1 MFAVNPAWAE
11 VLAQK
16 DLHGSEVDIPAPT
29 IVPDSA
35 AEVVKEHEVMKK
47 AMNASGEPVLTLS
60 DLNINNYSTSGIAG
74 VTYVNR
80 MVGIAG
86 GAAQEAESH
95 ASVAGTYAVSAYN
108 SAKAANDALSD
119 KQDALVPGENIKGSG
134 SVTVTKDGN
143 VITVSGTD
151 TTYTAGENVTITGDN
166 NAINVAAADGDT
178 LGVVKQGTNTTITNG
193 AVNVATANGEN
204 LGVVKAGTNTTITSG
219 AVNVANANATTAG
232 VVKIADT
239 NLEQLYDYEGMFE
252 NGSYEYGS
260 DEVLSAESVHQA
272 TAFMAMAINEIAE
285 NVGGISESANA
296 VVTTDSNGTAASRA
310 PGDTMVV
317 NNGVLDAKTA
327 SGNSLGVV
335 KQGTNTTIT
344 NGAVNVA
351 TASASVSGVMKWG
364 EVPAGS
370 PTSTTSAQIWIE

>member
-1 MFAVNPAWAE
+1 MSITRFVFTASLIAMFAVNPAWAE

-119 KQDALVPGENIKGSG
+119 KQDTLVPDENIKGSG

-166 NAINVAAADGDT
+166 NAI
-178 LGVVKQGTNTTITNG
+178 
-193 AVNVATANGEN
+193 
-204 LGVVKAGTNTTITSG
+204 
-219 AVNVANANATTAG
+219 NVANANATTAG